1 MTKLNSYFVLFIS
14 FILFSCSSDNEN
26 IGDSSNFST
35 PLNLGNYWTYDV
47 ESQGNITRDS
57 LFVDSETTINNN
69 SYKIFK
75 TRDDVA
81 TGFYSSALRNNKVR
95 ENNGKLLLTG
105 DLAIAA
111 NQTLPITLDLTLND
125 FIIFDKNASNNQA
138 LNTNP
143 RTGTINETINSYPL
157 SINYSLQTFGGENF
171 TTFTSPDGTVYSD
184 VKSTKIKLNVNI
196 TTEITVLGAT
206 QTITALA
213 PQDVLIAT
221 LYIANGIGVVYTNTV
236 TTYSIS
242 SFIANELSVPETDTQ
257 TQDEFLDTYSV
268 N

>member
-1 MTKLNSYFVLFIS
+1 M
-14 FILFSCSSDNEN
+14 
-26 IGDSSNFST
+26 
-35 PLNLGNYWTYDV
+35 GNYWTYDV

-69 SYKIFK
+69 TYKIFK

-138 LNTNP
+138 LNANP

-171 TTFTSPDGTVYSD
+171 TTFT
-184 VKSTKIKLNVNI
+184 
-196 TTEITVLGAT
+196 
-206 QTITALA
+206 
-213 PQDVLIAT
+213 
-221 LYIANGIGVVYTNTV
+221 
-236 TTYSIS
+236 
-242 SFIANELSVPETDTQ
+242 
-257 TQDEFLDTYSV
+257 
-268 N
+268 